1 MSTTPEARI
10 QAAIKQA
17 KKLPEDKTPKE
28 IREGIVRI
36 LDSALELAADPTA
49 GGKASPEQ
57 IAERISVA
65 FSFLIQAKSICF
77 QLQSIYHP
85 VKTIRP
91 LRQLVRKLD
100 RALDALQP
108 ILVRQENLV
117 A

>member
-28 IREGIVRI
+28 IRESIVRI
-36 LDSALELAADPTA
+36 LESAESFAADPTA
-49 GGKASPEQ
+49 GGKASPSQ
-57 IAERISVA
+57 IAERIHLA
-65 FSFLIQAKSICF
+65 FDSLIHAKSICF

-100 RALDALQP
+100 RALDTLQP
-108 ILVRQENLV
+108 ILVRQENL